1 MYYGSIRKKIYRME
15 KYTIETQIQTKTQT
29 NIVLTNEK
37 KPNESNENPNEK
49 YDIINNLN
57 NFMHYNNINTID
69 VLEIIKE
76 KYLQLQNI
84 KIPRLKNNNYKFFIE
99 RFIKILQY
107 NSLDKNTHHIK
118 TIKVSQILQQI
129 VKVHINKKNNIPF
142 YLIYFTLKDF
152 YTFIIFKYKFKN
164 TKCTLKDITP
174 EKYKIIKSF
183 SNILIYFLNLIFRNE
198 YLSNIK
204 VFQIICNEDYDTILN
219 VLNIE
224 LYNKFK
230 NEYTYNINESNL
242 SKKSSDKKYFCVHYH
257 GYKYF
262 INILND
268 ESTCI
273 CMHKFHLL
281 LKFMLQSTNLMHI
294 IKNISI
300 NNLNFIYYLLTKNFM
315 IKSSEYIFTLL
326 NKIKLDSTNT
336 VNYKPSN
343 NCNKKNQN
351 KKNKKSNLNY
361 NINNNESNK

>member
-1 MYYGSIRKKIYRME
+1 MYYGSIRKKIYRMK
-15 KYTIETQIQTKTQT
+15 KYTIETQT

-37 KPNESNENPNEK
+37 SNEK

-142 YLIYFTLKDF
+142 YLIYFTLKNF
-152 YTFIIFKYKFKN
+152 YTFIY
-164 TKCTLKDITP
+164 TLKDITS
-174 EKYKIIKSF
+174 EKNKIIKSF

-204 VFQIICNEDYDTILN
+204 VFQIIRNEDYDTILN

-242 SKKSSDKKYFCVHYH
+242 YKKSSDKKYFCVHYH

-273 CMHKFHLL
+273 CMHKFHRL
-281 LKFMLQSTNLMHI
+281 LKFLLFNSYLMHI

-300 NNLNFIYYLLTKNFM
+300 NNLNFIYYLLTKNLM
-315 IKSSEYIFTLL
+315 IKSSEFIFTLL
-326 NKIKLDSTNT
+326 YKIKTDQNNT
-336 VNYKPSN
+336 VNYKP
-343 NCNKKNQN
+343 C
-351 KKNKKSNLNY
+351 
-361 NINNNESNK
+361 NESNKVKKIPTLVTQVAK